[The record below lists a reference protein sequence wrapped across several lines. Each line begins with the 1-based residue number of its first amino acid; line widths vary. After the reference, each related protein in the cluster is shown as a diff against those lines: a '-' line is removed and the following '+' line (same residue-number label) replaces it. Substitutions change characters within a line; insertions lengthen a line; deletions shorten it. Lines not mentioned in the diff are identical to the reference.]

1 MCDMTHLYPY
11 RGSFVCATWCVCMC
25 DKTHLYVR
33 HDLFIRGAW
42 LIHMYDMTHSYVWHE
57 SFICVTWLNT
67 FHQLWSSWVWCGVR
81 DSYAEFMRHSHVE
94 FVAHCCIEFVT
105 YSCVNCIY
113 QRVASHMDELCHTHT
128 HNFMSHTHTIWNPH
142 CPPPSVSIGLTN
154 RSFSFIY
161 GVRDSFISEVRDSH
175 IPLNPHCRPHQH
187 PPDWQIDDILIRM
200 WGSWLIHIWS
210 SWPTH
215 TSKSKLPPPSA
226 SIKLTYR
233 WYTHSC
239 VGAVT
244 HSYIKFVTHTY
255 LEIHTAAPVSIH

>member
-1 MCDMTHLYPY
+1 MCGMNRLYAWHDSIP
-11 RGSFVCATWCVCMC
+11 FINCE
-25 DKTHLYVR
+25 VR
-33 HDLFIRGAW
+33 EYG
-42 LIHMYDMTHSYVWHE
+42 
-57 SFICVTWLNT
+57 
-67 FHQLWSSWVWCGVR
+67 
-81 DSYAEFMRHSHVE
+81 VE
-94 FVAHCCIEFVT
+94 FVTHMQNSWGIHM
-105 YSCVNCIY
+105 SSSWLI
-113 QRVASHMDELCHTHT
+113 VASSSWHIHALIASISASRPTWTSYVTHT

-226 SIKLTYR
+226 SIKLTNR